1 MPTQE
6 AIQALLGRQR
16 AYFAGGG
23 TLPVP
28 ARIRALERLEQALLA
43 HEEDLYQALRADLGK
58 SRTESYLCE
67 VGLTLS
73 ELRYVRRHV
82 KAWSRRRPA
91 LPSLAQLPGRCFL
104 QPEPYGV
111 VLILSPWNYPVLL
124 TLEPLIGALAAG
136 NCAVVKPS
144 AYSPNTSAVLSALI
158 EKALPQEHA
167 AVIQG
172 GRQENQALLG
182 QKFDYIFF
190 TGSVSVGR
198 EVMAQ
203 AATHLTPVTL
213 ELGGKSPCIVDGTA
227 DLALAARRIVFGKF
241 LNCGQTC
248 VAPDYLLVQR
258 EKKDALLAQIAR
270 EIARMY
276 GEQPL
281 ESPDY
286 GKIINEKHFRRLLGL
301 LDSDKLVLGGERDP
315 AALRIAPTILD
326 NVTGEDPVMQE
337 EIFGPILPVL
347 PVDSLEEAIAF
358 VRERPR
364 PLALYLFTSSR
375 EAERRVF
382 SQLSFGGGCV
392 NDTILHLA
400 SSRLPF
406 GGVGDSGMGAYH
418 GKYSFFTFS
427 HEKGILK
434 TSTRLDV
441 PLRYP
446 PYTVRKERWA
456 RKLLK

>member
-91 LPSLAQLPGRCFL
+91 LPSLAQFPGRCFL

-258 EKKDALLAQIAR
+258 EKKDALLAHIAR

-276 GEQPL
+276 GEHPL

-315 AALRIAPTILD
+315 ADLRIAPTILD
-326 NVTGEDPVMQE
+326 NMTGEDPVMQE

-400 SSRLPF
+400 SSHLPF

-418 GKYSFFTFS
+418 GKYSFLTFS

>member
-58 SRTESYLCE
+58 SRMESYLCE

-158 EKALPQEHA
+158 EEALPQEHA

-198 EVMAQ
+198 EVMTQ
-203 AATHLTPVTL
+203 AAVHLTPVTL

-270 EIARMY
+270 EIVRMY
-276 GEQPL
+276 GEHPL

-326 NVTGEDPVMQE
+326 NVTGEEPVMQE

-347 PVDSLEEAIAF
+347 PVDSLEEAISF

-400 SSRLPF
+400 SSHLPF

-418 GKYSFFTFS
+418 GKYSFLTFS